1 MAIAYAEL
9 NYGVSINIALSNLI
23 RRIPSKPLKSLVT
36 AILLQRET
44 GGNLAEIL
52 EKIGGVVRGS
62 YKFQRKLKSL
72 SAEGKLSS
80 LVLSSVPL
88 VLGAGLYV
96 MQPEL
101 VSELFRNP
109 KGIDLLYGS
118 GVLYAIGFVWINRVI
133 KIEV

>member
-1 MAIAYAEL
+1 M
-9 NYGVSINIALSNLI
+9 
-23 RRIPSKPLKSLVT
+23 
-36 AILLQRET
+36 
-44 GGNLAEIL
+44 
-52 EKIGGVVRGS
+52 VRGS